1 MNVRFGPAGLPLSCK
16 GRTLVDGL
24 EDIYR
29 LELNTMEIQLVRGIG
44 QDIDRADEVK
54 DLADKLDIELYVHAP
69 YYMDL
74 AGDDEEVKRS
84 LENIKWAGQVASEIG
99 AVCVNT
105 HLGLYGRKS
114 KKATLER
121 VIKNVRTLRD
131 WFKKNKIKVKI
142 GLETSGKQK
151 VFGTLEEVLE
161 VCRRVSDTM
170 PIINFAH
177 IHARGGGALK
187 KKEDFQEIFDKVK
200 KITKTSKFIT
210 NFSGVEHEEG
220 NKKRIT
226 PIKKGDM
233 RFEPLGECILDN
245 EDYDISIISSSPL
258 LEHDAMYMKVIFE
271 RLTQK
276 RAQKEARAAMKEEEK
291 KIKETKK
298 KKEVKKKEAKKK
310 EAKKKDTKKKDAKKK
325 DTKKKDTKKKDTK
338 KKDAKKKDTKKK
350 DTKKKDTKKKDTKKK
365 DTKKKDTKKKDT
377 KKKDTRSKS
386 SAKGKKGG
394 SSKKDTKKGKTAK
407 GKKKK

>member
-1 MNVRFGPAGLPLSCK
+1 
-16 GRTLVDGL
+16 
-24 EDIYR
+24 
-29 LELNTMEIQLVRGIG
+29 MEIQLVRGIG
-44 QDIDRADEVK
+44 QSIDRADEVK

-84 LENIKWAGQVASEIG
+84 LENIKWAGQIAFEIG

-131 WFKKNKIKVKI
+131 WFKKNKIKIKI

-151 VFGTLEEVLE
+151 VFGTLDEVLE
-161 VCRRVSDTM
+161 ICKRVSDTV

-177 IHARGGGALK
+177 IHARGSGALK
-187 KKEDFQEIFDKVK
+187 KKEDFQEILDKVK

-233 RFEPLGECILDN
+233 RFEPLGECVLDN
-245 EDYDISIISSSPL
+245 DDYDISIISSSPL

-276 RAQKEARAAMKEEEK
+276 RMQKEVRAAIKEEEK
-291 KIKETKK
+291 KIKESK
-298 KKEVKKKEAKKK
+298 KKKEAKKK
-310 EAKKKDTKKKDAKKK
+310 KESKKKETKKKETKKKDAKKK
-325 DTKKKDTKKKDTK
+325 DTKKKESKKSKPAPKKSKDTK
-338 KKDAKKKDTKKK
+338 KKPKKDTKPKK
-350 DTKKKDTKKKDTKKK
+350 PAGGKKA
-365 DTKKKDTKKKDT
+365 
-377 KKKDTRSKS
+377 SKS
-386 SAKGKKGG
+386 KSTGTGKKGG
-394 SSKKDTKKGKTAK
+394 TPKKDTKKGKSTK

>member
-1 MNVRFGPAGLPLSCK
+1 
-16 GRTLVDGL
+16 
-24 EDIYR
+24 
-29 LELNTMEIQLVRGIG
+29 MEIQLVRGIG
-44 QDIDRADEVK
+44 QSIDRADEVK

-84 LENIKWAGQVASEIG
+84 LENIKWAGQIAHEIG

-121 VIKNVRTLRD
+121 VVKNVRTLRD

-161 VCRRVSDTM
+161 VCRRVSDTL
-170 PIINFAH
+170 PVINFAH

-187 KKEDFQEIFDKVK
+187 KKEDFQEILDTVK
-200 KITKTSKFIT
+200 KITKSSKFIT

-245 EDYDISIISSSPL
+245 DDYDISIISSSPL

-276 RAQKEARAAMKEEEK
+276 RLQKEARAAMKEEEK
-291 KIKETKK
+291 KLKESI
-298 KKEVKKKEAKKK
+298 KKKEAKKK
-310 EAKKKDTKKKDAKKK
+310 KDLKKKKESKKK
-325 DTKKKDTKKKDTK
+325 DTKKKDTKQKKDAGKKKGGRGKDTK
-338 KKDAKKKDTKKK
+338 TKKETGKRKDAKKKDTKRKK
-350 DTKKKDTKKKDTKKK
+350 DAKSKKTSVSK
-365 DTKKKDTKKKDT
+365 
-377 KKKDTRSKS
+377 KS
-386 SAKGKKGG
+386 SKPKSSSKGKK
-394 SSKKDTKKGKTAK
+394 SDTSKKGKKQTKSTK

>member
-1 MNVRFGPAGLPLSCK
+1 
-16 GRTLVDGL
+16 
-24 EDIYR
+24 
-29 LELNTMEIQLVRGIG
+29 MEIQLVRGIG
-44 QDIDRADEVK
+44 MSIDRADEVK

-74 AGDDEEVKRS
+74 AGDDEEVQRS
-84 LENIKWAGQVASEIG
+84 LENIKWAGQIAYEIG
-99 AVCVNT
+99 AVSVNT

-131 WFKKNKIKVKI
+131 WFKKNKIKIKI

-151 VFGTLEEVLE
+151 VFGTLDEVLE
-161 VCRRVSDTM
+161 VCRRVSDTI

-187 KKEDFQEIFDKVK
+187 KKEDFQEILDNVK
-200 KITKTSKFIT
+200 KITKSSKFVT

-276 RAQKEARAAMKEEEK
+276 RMQKEARAAMKEEEK
-291 KIKETKK
+291 KLKESIKKKEATKKKEAKMKKDAGKKKETKK
-298 KKEVKKKEAKKK
+298 KDTR
-310 EAKKKDTKKKDAKKK
+310 KKDTKKKKDAGKKK
-325 DTKKKDTKKKDTK
+325 DTNKKETKSKKISSDK
-338 KKDAKKKDTKKK
+338 KPSK
-350 DTKKKDTKKKDTKKK
+350 
-365 DTKKKDTKKKDT
+365 
-377 KKKDTRSKS
+377 SKS
-386 SAKGKKGG
+386 SGKGKKG
-394 SSKKDTKKGKTAK
+394 DTSEKGKKQSKSTK